1 MADML
6 AYMRQ
11 ERQEMRQ
18 ERQDMW
24 EEMCQERMGRQQQA
38 PLPPP
43 PPPLPPRDKH
53 RKFMSTS
60 RLPSPA
66 LQILCTAATGIFG
79 GQKPPEINPLPPK
92 ISYFR
97 RQRVY
102 FRRRLAAKK
111 IRPKTAYF
119 RRLAPWPPKIT
130 AYFRR
135 LAPWPPKLILPK
147 IIYLF
152 SAAREATENY

>member
-1 MADML
+1 MNPPNPPPVGTDPVVAAQMHMLQQMANTMADML

-24 EEMCQERMGRQQQA
+24 EEMRQERMGRQQQA

-66 LQILCTAATGIFG
+66 LQILCTPTT
-79 GQKPPEINPLPPK
+79 
-92 ISYFR
+92 S
-97 RQRVY
+97 
-102 FRRRLAAKK
+102 
-111 IRPKTAYF
+111 
-119 RRLAPWPPKIT
+119 
-130 AYFRR
+130 
-135 LAPWPPKLILPK
+135 
-147 IIYLF
+147 
-152 SAAREATENY
+152 